1 MLPDRLATRL
11 KLAAAALP
19 ILLAA
24 GGLAGCA
31 TNPVSG
37 NPEVV
42 LMSEAQELSLGRQA
56 DQDVKKQYS
65 LYDHNGLQAYI
76 EAIGQKLARG
86 SHRTNLQYRFTL
98 LDSPEV
104 NAFALPG
111 GYIYITRGILAFLN
125 SEAEVAAVLAHEI
138 GHVTARH
145 GVRQMTAHTGAQL
158 VAGLL
163 GAISPAMRQSGAQN
177 LTGLLGNALLAGY
190 GRDHEL
196 EADRLGAEYLAR
208 AGYDPQAMIRVIGV
222 LKNQELFDA
231 EAAKREGREAQRYHG
246 VFASHP
252 ENDQR
257 LKEVVAAADGLR
269 TGKGEDPREPFLKR
283 SEGMVFGDS
292 AREGIR
298 RGQNFYHPELGFA
311 LQAPTGWRLQN
322 LPDRLLV
329 IAPGNA
335 ARIELAQ
342 DRKPDET
349 PAAVIRRV
357 TRNAATDIDVSA
369 INGLPAARTELRG
382 RLLAVIYLGQH
393 AYLFNGAAQNE
404 EAWRRSLEGM
414 RQVVRSFHTLTAEE
428 RKLAQ
433 PLRIRLVRAEAGT
446 RFAAL
451 TRNSPLGDN
460 AEGWLRLVNA
470 LYPSGEPVA
479 GRTLKVIE

>member
-1 MLPDRLATRL
+1 MHQDSLVTILRRGMPALLA
-11 KLAAAALP
+11 
-19 ILLAA
+19 LLAA
-24 GGLAGCA
+24 GMLAGCA

-37 NPEVV
+37 NPELV
-42 LMSEAQELSLGRQA
+42 LMSEPQELSLGRRA

-76 EAIGQKLARG
+76 ETLGQKLARV

-145 GVRQMTAHTGAQL
+145 SVRQLTAQTGTEIFL
-158 VAGLL
+158 GLL
-163 GAISPAMRQSGAQN
+163 GALSPAMRGAAAQN
-177 LTGLLGNALLAGY
+177 ATGLVGNALLAGY
-190 GRDHEL
+190 GREHEL

-208 AGYDPQAMIRVIGV
+208 AGYDPQAMIRVIGA
-222 LKNQELFDA
+222 LKNQELFDS
-231 EAAKREGREAQRYHG
+231 EIAKREGREPRRYHG
-246 VFASHP
+246 LFATHP
-252 ENDQR
+252 DNDQR
-257 LKEVVAAADGLR
+257 LKEVIAAAQPLR
-269 TGKGEDPREPFLKR
+269 SAGGEDPRMPFLTR

-292 AREGIR
+292 PHEGIR
-298 RGQNFYHPELGFA
+298 RGQNFYHAELGFA
-311 LQAPTGWRLQN
+311 LQAPAGWRLQN
-322 LPDRLLV
+322 LPDRLLA
-329 IAPGNA
+329 IAPGGS

-342 DRKPDET
+342 DRKPSES
-349 PAAVIRRV
+349 PAAVLRRL

-382 RLLAVIYLGQH
+382 RLLAVIYLGEH
-393 AYLFNGAAQNE
+393 AYLFNGAAQSE
-404 EAWRRSLEGM
+404 ESYRRAVEGM
-414 RQVVRSFHTLTAEE
+414 RQLVRSFHILSPEE

-433 PLRIRLVRAEAGT
+433 PLRIKLVRAEPAT
-446 RFAAL
+446 RFATL
-451 TRNSPLGDN
+451 TRNSPLGAH

-470 LYPSGEPVA
+470 LYPSGEPA
-479 GRTLKVIE
+479 PGQTLKVIE